1 MKKYIG
7 WSVTI
12 FFLIFTL
19 NKINYSIF
27 ISELNNIKIF
37 WVAVSILVICIGYIF
52 RAVRWWFLL
61 SFVSEKP
68 PFILTIKYFFIGNSL
83 NNILPLRGGDIYRIV
98 KYNKLTGIKI
108 ENVIATMA
116 IERVFDVLSLLLL
129 LWLGLSSFEESNLIN
144 SFSPQIK
151 SAIINL
157 NILCIVAVVTI
168 IIAPRYLQKFISYL
182 FNRKII
188 PKKIYL
194 FIFETFESLKN
205 ILNKKNVI
213 IIFLISTVA
222 WALESFAYGAVQNAM
237 SLNLPINAMFI
248 SNVFSALSTL
258 LPSSPGYIGTYHYFA
273 SLSLT
278 PFKVDIQHAITF
290 SIIMHLILWTSIT
303 SFGLI
308 AYFLKNSTGNIKD

>member
-19 NKINYSIF
+19 TKINYSIF

-37 WVAVSILVICIGYIF
+37 WVTVSIFLIGIGYIF
-52 RAVRWWFLL
+52 RAVRWWLLL

-68 PFILTIKYFFIGNSL
+68 PFILTLKYFFIGNSL
-83 NNILPLRGGDIYRIV
+83 NNMLPLRGGDIYRIV
-98 KYNKLTGIKI
+98 KYNNLTGIKI
-108 ENVIATMA
+108 EKVLATMA
-116 IERVFDVLSLLLL
+116 IERIFDVLSLLLL
-129 LWLGLSSFEESNLIN
+129 LWIGLSSFEESNLIN
-144 SFSPQIK
+144 SYSPQIK

-157 NILCIVAVVTI
+157 NILCIIAVITI
-168 IIAPRYLQKFISYL
+168 IIVPKYMQQLISYL
-182 FNRKII
+182 FNKKII

-194 FIFETFESLKN
+194 FIFETFESLKS
-205 ILNKKNVI
+205 ILYKKNVLT
-213 IIFLISTVA
+213 IFIISTIA
-222 WALESFAYGAVQNAM
+222 WAIESCAYGAVQNAM

-278 PFKVDIQHAITF
+278 PFQVDIQQAITF

-303 SFGLI
+303 SFGLL
-308 AYFLKNSTGNIKD
+308 AYFLKNNSGNIKE